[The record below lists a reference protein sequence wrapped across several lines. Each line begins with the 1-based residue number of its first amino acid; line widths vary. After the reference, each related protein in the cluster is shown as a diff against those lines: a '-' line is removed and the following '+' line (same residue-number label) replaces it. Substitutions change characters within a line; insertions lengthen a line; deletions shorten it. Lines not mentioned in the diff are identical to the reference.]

1 MTAMPLRSG
10 FRDPVRDSQAVF
22 RAVMNAMARPGS
34 IQALA
39 GDLDAP
45 TPLMAELATVIL
57 TLADHETSLWLDPVL
72 AGSEAVT
79 SFLRFHTGARQVG
92 DPSTATFALV
102 SNSHAML
109 PLTAFAEGTDEYPDR
124 STTII
129 MAVDRIG
136 AGARLLLDG
145 PGIKDEAV
153 LALDPLPAN
162 FVVAWA
168 DNRARFPRGV
178 DCVFVASGAMV
189 GLPRSTRVREG

>member
-1 MTAMPLRSG
+1 MTAMPLQAG
-10 FRDPVRDSQAVF
+10 FRDPVRDSQATF

-34 IQALA
+34 IQRLV
-39 GDLDAP
+39 GLDAP
-45 TPLMAELATVIL
+45 VPLTAEVAAVAL
-57 TLADHETSLWLDPVL
+57 TLADHETTLWLDADL
-72 AGSEAVT
+72 AVSDAVT
-79 SFLRFHTGARQVG
+79 GFLRFHTGARQID
-92 DPSTATFALV
+92 DPSTAAFALV

-145 PGIKDEAV
+145 PGIKGETA

-162 FVVAWA
+162 FPVAWA
-168 DNRARFPRGV
+168 DNHARFPRGI
-178 DCVFVASGAMV
+178 DCVFVASGAV
-189 GLPRSTRVREG
+189 VSLPRSTRVREG